1 MENKIIELLN
11 REPFEV
17 NVVRFGNEFLD
28 GLLLENENKE
38 VVRNE
43 LKIVFNIISQL
54 KNGNYKTY
62 NEPLLFDDDTSSI
75 YTKIKIKNNLITEDS
90 DLLEKAYKFLE
101 NYKKGWYKLTTSE
114 GREIEFYGGLV
125 SSIVSEE
132 NGYTTFLISDY
143 WVERLIEISN
153 NLILDIL

>member
-17 NVVRFGNEFLD
+17 SAVQFGNEFLD
-28 GLLLENENKE
+28 GLLLGNENKE

-54 KNGNYKTY
+54 KNGNYET
-62 NEPLLFDDDTSSI
+62 EPLLFD

-114 GREIEFYGGLV
+114 GSEIEFYGGLV
-125 SSIVSEE
+125 SSIVFEE

-143 WVERLIEISN
+143 WTKRLIEISN
-153 NLILDIL
+153 SLILDIL